1 MSRFRVSVG
10 GPRRAIVLVFAVV
23 TLTTSVAAAAGSRP
37 VLPRTRPMT
46 AAPVAPGPLDPLT
59 VAETNE
65 TFQVIESYGQFPRG
79 AFFPYVSL
87 KEPTKRS
94 VLDGTSSR
102 KALAQVYDRK
112 QNRLVEAVVDLA
124 GHSDRVL
131 DAEAG
136 RPAGRLHDG
145 FRRFRPIGSGG
156 PALEEGDGGS
166 RAQAQRRLPRHLVA
180 R

>member
-23 TLTTSVAAAAGSRP
+23 DADDLGCGRCAVRGRSYLGP
-37 VLPRTRPMT
+37 RPMT

-65 TFQVIESYGQFPRG
+65 TFRVIESYGQFPRG

-94 VLDGTSSR
+94 VLDGT
-102 KALAQVYDRK
+102 
-112 QNRLVEAVVDLA
+112 AV
-124 GHSDRVL
+124 
-131 DAEAG
+131 
-136 RPAGRLHDG
+136 
-145 FRRFRPIGSGG
+145 
-156 PALEEGDGGS
+156 EEGS
-166 RAQAQRRLPRHLVA
+166 RPGL
-180 R
+180 